1 MSPHPEAF
9 TACPA
14 VTSGL
19 DRSYEPC
26 ICYAMVT
33 GREKKRMGA
42 ALARLMRTENL
53 AFEAQVIALFGKVA
67 SS

>member
-1 MSPHPEAF
+1 M
-9 TACPA
+9 ACPA

-42 ALARLMRTENL
+42 WMARFMRTKNL
-53 AFEAQVIALFGKVA
+53 ALQAQIIAVFGDIA

>member
-1 MSPHPEAF
+1 M
-9 TACPA
+9 ACPA

-19 DRSYEPC
+19 DRSYEPR

-42 ALARLMRTENL
+42 AMARFMRTKNL
-53 AFEAQVIALFGKVA
+53 AFQTQVIAVFGDIA